1 MQLILHLVGGLVDL
15 AQQCQEQ
22 GGVPVQK
29 LQRHALLLF
38 GAAIFHLPAGHG
50 PGQGHILQADGD
62 DVFARQDDAEGDGGI
77 IGGVAVV
84 VHHGGVHQN
93 QGGAVLLFNAAS
105 LLFVEGSPH
114 QVGVHMQ
121 LGAHPA
127 DLLLV
132 GSAHVNPG
140 AGADL
145 ILLQQP
151 AAIGEI
157 N

>member
-1 MQLILHLVGGLVDL
+1 M
-15 AQQCQEQ
+15 
-22 GGVPVQK
+22 
-29 LQRHALLLF
+29 
-38 GAAIFHLPAGHG
+38 
-50 PGQGHILQADGD
+50 
-62 DVFARQDDAEGDGGI
+62 
-77 IGGVAVV
+77 AVV

-132 GSAHVNPG
+132 GGAHVNPG